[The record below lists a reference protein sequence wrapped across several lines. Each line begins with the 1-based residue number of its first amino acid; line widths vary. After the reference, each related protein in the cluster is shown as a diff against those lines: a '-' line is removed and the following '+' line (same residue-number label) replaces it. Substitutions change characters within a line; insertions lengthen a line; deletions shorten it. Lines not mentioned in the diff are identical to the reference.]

1 MNTQAK
7 IDYNKRSAEN
17 LGWSPELFGAVRHNE
32 ELIEKIT
39 DFQKEHDL
47 TPDGLCGPMT
57 YARALTQ
64 REANQDTDYIV
75 CNGEAVTIGWDKTI
89 NLSHE
94 NSKRLPLNC
103 YKSVV
108 EDRTSTMIVTHWDAA
123 LSADSCYKILKKR
136 EISSHFVI
144 DNDGTIYQMVDTKH
158 VCWHAGIRSVN
169 ETSIGIDFTNAYYT
183 KYQDWYKRRGF
194 GERPVLQG
202 VKMHGRTLDPF
213 LGYYPVQIEAYKA
226 LVKGLCKHY
235 NIKLECPLDEH
246 GNLLSTVDDTAAEGK
261 FEGVVG
267 HYHLTRRKKDTA
279 GLELKEILEDIK

>member
-17 LGWSPELFGAVRHNE
+17 LGWFPELFGAVRHNE

-89 NLSHE
+89 NLFHE

-123 LSADSCYKILKKR
+123 LS
-136 EISSHFVI
+136 
-144 DNDGTIYQMVDTKH
+144 
-158 VCWHAGIRSVN
+158 
-169 ETSIGIDFTNAYYT
+169 
-183 KYQDWYKRRGF
+183 
-194 GERPVLQG
+194 
-202 VKMHGRTLDPF
+202 
-213 LGYYPVQIEAYKA
+213 
-226 LVKGLCKHY
+226 
-235 NIKLECPLDEH
+235 
-246 GNLLSTVDDTAAEGK
+246 
-261 FEGVVG
+261 
-267 HYHLTRRKKDTA
+267 
-279 GLELKEILEDIK
+279 